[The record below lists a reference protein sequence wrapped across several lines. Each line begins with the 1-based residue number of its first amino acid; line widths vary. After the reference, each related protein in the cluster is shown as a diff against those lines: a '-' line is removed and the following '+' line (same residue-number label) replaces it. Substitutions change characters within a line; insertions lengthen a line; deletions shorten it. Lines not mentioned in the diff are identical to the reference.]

1 VAPRVAP
8 RWFSRLGWSP
18 EWAPE
23 LSPTWPVSRVVSRVA
38 SRVVSRVVSPVADPG
53 ANPLASPFSLLGVI
67 LLRCLSIL
75 LKSPKRVFKG
85 SRREAGILGIRFR
98 TVGIIN
104 GPGRPF
110 SYTGVCEIIV
120 AIDFVCGLPSRGPS
134 LFQCCAHAALEC
146 KGVRNNRRLLHGLFF
161 EIDNFEIGGPGGL
174 TGNEYKTFRGRRL
187 FRTHRS
193 RVTTEFLI

>member
-1 VAPRVAP
+1 M
-8 RWFSRLGWSP
+8 FSNPASLRPASSSPPQQPTPIAYCVRGDTFPPQVGSP
-18 EWAPE
+18 EWRPE
-23 LSPTWPVSRVVSRVA
+23 WPPAGSPDSAGLPSGPPLPPIWLVSRVVSRVD
-38 SRVVSRVVSPVADPG
+38 SRVVSRVVSSVADPR

-134 LFQCCAHAALEC
+134 LFQCCAHAAFEC
-146 KGVRNNRRLLHGLFF
+146 K
-161 EIDNFEIGGPGGL
+161 
-174 TGNEYKTFRGRRL
+174 
-187 FRTHRS
+187 RS
-193 RVTTEFLI
+193 AK